1 MFKKIKIFFTFLVAI
16 FMVAVFIFPPDQI
29 RKDKS
34 NNIKSWID
42 SGTAERDTAN
52 NNLNADKLITDQ
64 NKSVSAPE
72 EGHSNLFLVSRVI
85 DGDTIELN
93 SGERVRYIGIN
104 TPEIT
109 LGKNE
114 CFGAEASKENKKLV
128 EGKYVLLERDVSET
142 DKYDRLLRYVWLGDV
157 MVNQYLVAHGYAQVA
172 TYPPDVKYQKN
183 FLEAQKIARES
194 KIGLWGD
201 VCESSQKI
209 INNQYPPNPDCAIK
223 GNISSSGEK
232 IYHLLGCDYYEQTF
246 IDLNKGEMWFCT
258 ETEAQNFGWRKAKNC
273 P

>member
-1 MFKKIKIFFTFLVAI
+1 MAI

-172 TYPPDVKYQKN
+172 TYPPDVKYQEN
-183 FLEAQKIARES
+183 FLEAQRKARAN
-194 KIGLWGD
+194 KAGLWGE
-201 VCESSQKI
+201 VCDNYQPTTNNYQQTT
-209 INNQYPPNPDCAIK
+209 INQQPKSNCVIK